1 MKRVGFVSKLKKK
14 KINEYKEHHKKVWP
28 RCSRPLESTVGEIIL
43 FLKPDGT
50 LFGYFEAEKSFDE
63 SLNGMSGE
71 EINEKWQ
78 KFMKPYFDNI
88 NENNP
93 DEAMIE
99 LEKKF
104 FILTN

>member
-1 MKRVGFVSKLKKK
+1 MKRVGFVFKIKKES
-14 KINEYKEHHKKVWP
+14 INEYKQHHKKVWP
-28 RCSRPLESTVGEIIL
+28 EMLGALRKHGWRNYSI

-50 LFGYFEAEKSFDE
+50 LFWYFEAEKSFDE
-63 SLNGMSGE
+63 SLKGMSGE

-99 LEKKF
+99 LDEVF
-104 FILTN
+104 HTD

>member
-1 MKRVGFVSKLKKK
+1 MKRVGFVFKIKKE

-28 RCSRPLESTVGEIIL
+28 EMLEALRKHGWRNYSI

-50 LFGYFEAEKSFDE
+50 LFGYFEAEKSFDK

-71 EINEKWQ
+71 EINEKWR

-99 LEKKF
+99 LEEVF
-104 FILTN
+104 HTD